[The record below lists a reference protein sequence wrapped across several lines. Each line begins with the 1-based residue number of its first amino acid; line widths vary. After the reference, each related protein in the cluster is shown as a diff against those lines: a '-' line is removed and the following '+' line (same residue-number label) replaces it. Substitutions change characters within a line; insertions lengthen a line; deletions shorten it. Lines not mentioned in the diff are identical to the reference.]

1 MLDSVEHI
9 VYHLNLC
16 TGRYEFLSSA
26 AATLFGLR
34 HDNLCATGIDLV
46 SRHMLPGDYEA
57 AIGSI
62 AALAKANPG
71 QRVPCSV
78 EYRLRSV
85 DGQVRH
91 YHDSMTIEVAAD
103 GTPLA
108 VAGVAVDVSQRAATE
123 LALKEAEGKF
133 RGTIEAAQV
142 GIFVLQNATFSYA
155 NQFLLSAFGYAS
167 EDLLGKLGPVDLV
180 VPEQREMLI
189 DQVKRRAAGE
199 PGKAYEINALRKDGT
214 TFPARVLGTPTTIN
228 GLPASVGTLVDISEQ
243 KAAEN
248 KIRELAEFD
257 PLTGLPNRRLLHDRF
272 AQMVAVAEREQSDLA
287 LIFLD
292 LDHFK
297 RINDSLGH
305 SVGDDLLCA
314 VAERL
319 ASVIRKIDTLARLGG
334 DEFIFALPGI
344 QAATAAEVARRL
356 LEVCA
361 SPFSVAGHDLTIS
374 PSLGISLYPRD
385 GKDLEALLCNADTA
399 MYKAKELGRNN
410 FQFYAS
416 EMNVATLEHLLME
429 SSLRRAMNSGEFVL
443 HYQPLICLRTG
454 QITGVEAL
462 IRWQHPDLG
471 LIMPDRFI
479 HVAEDTG
486 LINPLGDWVLCE
498 ACRQAMV
505 WQEAGLPALRM
516 AVNVAPVQFRQ
527 AGFVEEL
534 AGALA
539 ASGLNAEYLELELTE
554 RTVMHDAEINL
565 GTMSAINRMGVE
577 LALDDFG
584 TGYSSLA
591 YLRRFPVGKLKID
604 RSFVRDMVDEA
615 DDQAIASTIVLMGHN
630 LRLKVL
636 AEGVE
641 TADQL
646 ALLRKM
652 GCDMAQGFYFSRAVP
667 AEQLADLL
675 REQPFLIKE

>member
-1 MLDSVEHI
+1 
-9 VYHLNLC
+9 
-16 TGRYEFLSSA
+16 
-26 AATLFGLR
+26 
-34 HDNLCATGIDLV
+34 
-46 SRHMLPGDYEA
+46 MLPGEYEA
-57 AIGSI
+57 AIQYIGEQ
-62 AALAKANPG
+62 AKANPG
-71 QRVPCSV
+71 RRVACSV
-78 EYRLRSV
+78 EYRLRCA

-91 YHDSMTIEVAAD
+91 YHDSMTIEVAKD

-108 VAGVAVDVSQRAATE
+108 VAGVAVDVSQRAVAA
-123 LALKEAEGKF
+123 LALKEAEGLF
-133 RGTIEAAQV
+133 RGTIEAAQL
-142 GIFVLQNATFSYA
+142 GIFVLQNATFRYV
-155 NQFLLSAFGYAS
+155 NPCLLSGFGYS
-167 EDLLGKLGPVDLV
+167 NEELLGKLGPVDLV
-180 VPEQREMLI
+180 IPEQREMLR
-189 DQVKRRAAGE
+189 DQVRRRAAGE
-199 PGKAYEINALRKDGT
+199 LGKAYEIIALRKDGT
-214 TFPARVLGTPTTIN
+214 TFPARILGTPTTIN

-243 KAAEN
+243 KAAEH

-314 VAERL
+314 VSERL
-319 ASVIRKIDTLARLGG
+319 ASVIRKVDTLARLGG

-344 QAATAAEVARRL
+344 QAAAAAEVARRL

-385 GKDLEALLCNADTA
+385 GKDLETLLRNADTA
-399 MYKAKELGRNN
+399 MYKAKELGRNA

-429 SSLRRAMNSGEFVL
+429 SSLRRALNSNEFVL
-443 HYQPLICLRTG
+443 HYQPLICLKTG
-454 QITGVEAL
+454 RIIGVEAL

-479 HVAEDTG
+479 QVAEETG
-486 LINPLGDWVLCE
+486 LINPMGDWVLCE

-505 WQEAGLPALRM
+505 WQAAGLPAVRM

-539 ASGLNAEYLELELTE
+539 ASGLAAENLELELTE
-554 RTVMHDAEINL
+554 RTVMHDAEITL
-565 GTMSAINRMGVE
+565 GTLSAISRMGID